1 VTKRGSYVENVKPAP
16 MLPRPAATV
25 MLLRPDPSGFAVY
38 MLRRSA
44 RSRFVP
50 DAYVFPG
57 GAVDASDR
65 ALAASAGV
73 RGWSGPVAPELAVAA
88 LREMFEEAGILLV
101 TARDGSAAAVEAE
114 TLAEL
119 RAELLGGATLADMLE
134 RHGLALDAG
143 ALTYY
148 SNWVTPVSEPIRF
161 DAHFFIAR
169 APEDQIAAADAIEVH
184 DGIWIRPAEALA
196 RAERG
201 DMTIIFPTVKHLE
214 RLAAQPDID
223 AMLAH
228 ARGRFVKPI
237 MPVEREKGVFMFGG
251 DDEW

>member
-1 VTKRGSYVENVKPAP
+1 MV
-16 MLPRPAATV
+16 PRPAATV
-25 MLLRPDPSGFAVY
+25 MLLRPDAAGFAVY

-57 GAVDASDR
+57 GAVDAADR

-73 RGWSGPVAPELAVAA
+73 RGWTGPAAPELAVAA

-101 TARDGSAAAVEAE
+101 VARDGSPLVLDAA
-114 TLAEL
+114 TRAEL
-119 RAELLGGATLADMLE
+119 RAELLGGTPFVEMLE
-134 RHGLALDAG
+134 RHDLALDAG

-161 DAHFFIAR
+161 DAHFFLAR
-169 APEDQIAAADAIEVH
+169 APEDQIAAADAVEVH
-184 DGIWIRPAEALA
+184 DGIWIAPAEALA
-196 RAERG
+196 RAKRG
-201 DMTIIFPTVKHLE
+201 EMTIIFPTLKHLE
-214 RLAAQPDID
+214 RLAAQPDVD

-228 ARGRFVKPI
+228 ARERLVKPI
-237 MPVEREKGVFMFGG
+237 MPVEREKGVFAFAG

>member
-1 VTKRGSYVENVKPAP
+1 MV
-16 MLPRPAATV
+16 PRPAATV
-25 MLLRPDPSGFAVY
+25 MLLRPDPAGFAVY

-57 GAVDASDR
+57 GAVDAADR

-73 RGWSGPVAPELAVAA
+73 RGWAGPAAPELAVAA
-88 LREMFEEAGILLV
+88 LREMFEEAGILLAV
-101 TARDGSAAAVEAE
+101 ARDGAASRIDAP
-114 TLAEL
+114 TLAALRTEL
-119 RAELLGGATLADMLE
+119 NGGASLAAILD

-148 SNWVTPVSEPIRF
+148 SNWVTPVTEPIRF

-169 APEDQIAAADAIEVH
+169 APEDQIAAADAVEVH
-184 DGIWIRPAEALA
+184 DGVWIAPAEALA
-196 RAERG
+196 RADRG
-201 DMTIIFPTVKHLE
+201 EMTIIFPTRKHLE
-214 RLAAQPDID
+214 RLAAQPDIE

-228 ARGRFVKPI
+228 ARARFVKPI
-237 MPVEREKGVFMFGG
+237 MPVERERGVFIFGG
-251 DDEW
+251 NDEW

>member
-1 VTKRGSYVENVKPAP
+1 
-16 MLPRPAATV
+16 
-25 MLLRPDPSGFAVY
+25 MLLRPGADGRFAVY

-57 GAVDASDR
+57 GAVDAADR
-65 ALAASAGV
+65 DLAASAGV
-73 RGWSGPVAPELAVAA
+73 RGSAGPASPELAVAA
-88 LREMFEEAGILLV
+88 LREMFEEAGILLAV
-101 TARDGSAAAVEAE
+101 TRSGAAALVDTE
-114 TLAEL
+114 TLTAL
-119 RAELLGGATLADMLE
+119 RAELNSGAPLSAMLD

-148 SNWVTPVSEPIRF
+148 SNWVTPVTEPIRF

-169 APEDQIAAADAIEVH
+169 APDDQVAAADAVEVH
-184 DGIWIRPAEALA
+184 DGIWIEPSEALA
-196 RAERG
+196 RADRG
-201 DMTIIFPTVKHLE
+201 EMTIIFPTRKHLE
-214 RLAAQPDID
+214 RLAAQRDID

-228 ARGRFVKPI
+228 ARARHVRPI
-237 MPVEREKGVFMFGG
+237 MPVEREDGVFAFAK